1 MKALLTTLAG
11 VVLALVLVG
20 GAGAWHSKSV
30 RYVARSG
37 SDSGTC
43 QKKPCRTIGY
53 AVGQA
58 NPGDTIDVSHGTYT
72 ESVLITKELSLEGH
86 HASIDGT
93 GHDNAVVISGPD
105 AAGTG
110 LRGFTVE
117 NADLEGVLAMETSH
131 LKIAGNTIV
140 HNDQLWDPINVP
152 EPCQSTDDCGEAL
165 HLLSV
170 THSRVTGNLVA
181 DNVGG
186 ILLTDEAGPTSHIL
200 IADNLVLDNEE
211 DCGITL
217 ASHAFNPVAITDPS
231 VGGVYDNVVVHNT
244 SNGNGAAGIGVFAG
258 PPGANA
264 FGNLVV
270 GNRASGNGL
279 PGVAIHDHV
288 PPANAS
294 GNAVIANVLSKNG
307 PDDDANTLQPTG
319 LTVFGG
325 AGPIAKTVVGG
336 NWISHEYYGIFT
348 VNAVS
353 LPGLASNHFFGV
365 AVPISQN

>member
-1 MKALLTTLAG
+1 MKVFSLMLACTAA
-11 VVLALVLVG
+11 ALVLVG
-20 GAGAWHSKSV
+20 GAAAWHTSSV
-30 RYVARSG
+30 RHVSPKGHDTG
-37 SDSGTC
+37 SC

-58 NPGDTIDVSHGTYT
+58 NPGDTIDVDHGTYG
-72 ESVLITKELSLEGH
+72 ESVLVTKRLSLTGH
-86 HASIDGT
+86 HATIDAA
-93 GHDNAVVISGPD
+93 GHDNGVVISSDG
-105 AAGTG
+105 AAGTR
-110 LRGFTVE
+110 LSGFTVA
-117 NADLEGVLAMETSH
+117 NADLEGVLAVQTSH
-131 LKIAGNTIV
+131 LKISDNKIV
-140 HNDQLWDPINVP
+140 HNDQLWDPDNIP
-152 EPCQSTDDCGEAL
+152 EPCQSSDDCGEAL

-170 THSRVTGNLVA
+170 THSKVKGNLVA

-186 ILLTDEAGPTSHIL
+186 ILLTDEAGPTSDIL
-200 IADNLVLDNEE
+200 IADNWVLDNEE

-231 VGGVYDNVVVHNT
+231 VGGVYDNIIVHNT

-288 PPANAS
+288 PLANAS
-294 GNAVIANVLSKNG
+294 GNAVIANVLSHNG
-307 PDDDANTLQPTG
+307 PDDDANTVQPTG

-325 AGPIAKTVVGG
+325 AGPIAKTIVGG

-348 VNAVS
+348 VSAVS
-353 LPGLASNHFFGV
+353 LPGLGSNHFFDV
-365 AVPISQN
+365 TVPVSQN